1 MPRVY
6 ILILNYRNWQD
17 TLECLESVF
26 RLQYPNFHAIVI
38 DNDSGNDSLQR
49 LMEWAETS
57 QRTNTGQLPVEPSG
71 YQYFHSR
78 DLEATADPVSFSR
91 LVFIQNEKNSG
102 FAAGNNIV
110 LKLLTG
116 EDAYVWLLNPDMVV
130 QEDTLTQLVNF
141 TTEQP
146 ARSIVGAVIKFYE
159 QPGKIHFY
167 GGCRIRFHSATVMPV
182 TAPDQVSRLDYIS
195 GGSLFTKA
203 ASFREIGLLP
213 EEYFLYWEETDWCY
227 RARQAGYQLAVCPTA
242 ICFDKVGTSI
252 GRGFAAEYYYTRN
265 GLLFVS
271 RYQAGKIPF
280 VVFFSLLRLLK
291 RTLSGRWDRVRG
303 IREGILAYL
312 KRDSHEAK

>member
-17 TLECLESVF
+17 TLECLESIF
-26 RLQYPNFHAIVI
+26 RLQYADFHVIVV
-38 DNDSGNDSLQR
+38 DNDSGNNSLER
-49 LMEWAETS
+49 LMEWADS
-57 QRTNTGQLPVEPSG
+57 ASSS

-78 DLEATADPVSFSR
+78 DLATIAHPASLSR
-91 LVFIQNEKNSG
+91 LVFIQNETNSG
-102 FAAGNNIV
+102 FAGGNNV
-110 LKLLTG
+110 ALKLLVD

-130 QEDTLTQLVNF
+130 QEDTLTELVNF
-141 TTEQP
+141 ASGLTP
-146 ARSIVGAVIKFYE
+146 RSIIGAVTKYHK

-167 GGCRIRFHSATVMPV
+167 GGCRIRFYSATVVPI
-182 TAPDQVSRLDYIS
+182 TTPDQVSRLEYIS

-203 ASFREIGLLP
+203 AGFREIGLLP

-227 RARQAGYQLAVCPTA
+227 QARQAGYQLAVCPTA
-242 ICFDKVGTSI
+242 ICFDKIGTSI

-280 VVFFSLLRLLK
+280 VVFFSLFRLLK
-291 RTLSGRWDRVRG
+291 RVLSGRWDRARG
-303 IREGILAYL
+303 IWEGIRTYWKM
-312 KRDSHEAK
+312 KRDSHEAE